1 MEWLKNIRVSKGK
14 TQEQVA
20 EQVRMARGA
29 YANIENGERRPSV
42 HAAKRIAAVL
52 GFEWTRFFD
61 GPGEQKGG
69 ESA

>member
-1 MEWLKNIRVSKGK
+1 MDWLKNIRVSRGK

-20 EQVRMARGA
+20 EQVQMARGA

-52 GFEWTRFFD
+52 DFEWTRFFED
-61 GPGEQKGG
+61 PGERKGS

>member
-1 MEWLKNIRVSKGK
+1 MEWLKNIRVNKGK

-20 EQVRMARGA
+20 EQAQIARGA

-42 HAAKRIAAVL
+42 CSAKRIAAVL
-52 GFEWTRFFD
+52 GFEWTRFFEE
-61 GPGEQKGG
+61 PGEQEGS